1 MPIFEKDQL
10 LVWQFSNSQLTH
22 VWNVLES
29 GQGLANSNSSLACG
43 QVWHDKAMGKLGVG
57 MGQPHLP
64 APNKLVV
71 ELGVKNQPN
80 LASYFPGI
88 NNC

>member
-43 QVWHDKAMGKLGVG
+43 QVWHDKAMGKNG
-57 MGQPHLP
+57 PTPLP

-80 LASYFPGI
+80 LASYSPGI